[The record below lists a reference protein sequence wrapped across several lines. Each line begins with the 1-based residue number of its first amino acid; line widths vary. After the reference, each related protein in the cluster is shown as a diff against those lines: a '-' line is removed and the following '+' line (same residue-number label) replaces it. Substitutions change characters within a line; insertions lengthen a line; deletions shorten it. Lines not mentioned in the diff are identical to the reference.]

1 MSQGS
6 HTSRTPMNHKSNV
19 GGKQRSK
26 QVNPNRTARRQWK
39 WVYEAVE
46 E

>member
-6 HTSRTPMNHKSNV
+6 HNSTVPFNHKANV
-19 GGKQRSK
+19 GGKSRSK
-26 QVNPNRTARRQWK
+26 QPNPNRTARRQFK